1 MEWILGA
8 GSDIAVN
15 REQLKARR
23 EFIETVTGSKAS
35 PWQPI
40 LENKFFHCHS
50 NDVINGVFIT
60 AHIGDVMTLGA
71 WKAVWSSK
79 FVVAN
84 TCVWER
90 ALHKKLLHIMTCNNR
105 CVELFFAK
113 QELGPDA
120 NGILRRS
127 ATLNDV
133 GTFGFQTSMSEREL
147 FSNRKLGL
155 YKAIQKSFER
165 VSLILLPGDVYA

>member
-1 MEWILGA
+1 M
-8 GSDIAVN
+8 
-15 REQLKARR
+15 EQLNARKQY
-23 EFIETVTGSKAS
+23 IKDITASNVS
-35 PWQPI
+35 PWQYI
-40 LENKFFHCHS
+40 LGKQFFHCRS
-50 NDVINGVFIT
+50 NDMINGVFIT
-60 AHIGDVMTLGA
+60 AHIDDVMKLGA
-71 WKAVWSSK
+71 LQAVWSSK

-90 ALHKKLLHIMTCNNR
+90 ALHKKLLQIMTCNNR

-113 QELGPDA
+113 QALSPDS

-165 VSLILLPGDVYA
+165 VSPILLPGDVYV